1 MAHVP
6 SGESNRLDAARGPRV
21 LFVSK
26 PVVPPWNDGSKNLV
40 RDVAANLT
48 VARATVMTTPDADL
62 IAPGVTNEHVYHAN
76 SRFSPALAENARVL
90 SRLLQKDTHD
100 AWAFV
105 FAPNPKTSLVARGAI
120 LAARVRGFRGKVV
133 QIVSSSP
140 LSFRGVSRLLFGDV
154 VVALSEFSRGRLLGA
169 GVTRDVRVIP
179 PCARP
184 LRVPSPEELHEVRSR
199 YDLGN
204 GPVILYPGDYEVSSG
219 AETMAMAIRQ
229 IKAAHPEARV
239 LFACREKTSRSAE
252 ARGFIESEL
261 LLAGL
266 SDVARHA
273 GNVPD
278 MAPLVHAADV
288 VAFPVD
294 DLYGKVDIPLVL
306 LEAMA
311 AQKPIIVCRGGP
323 LGMLSHAPAIEPED
337 AAALADEVN
346 KLLADTKLAAQIGQA
361 GEDLYHA
368 RFSPKVVA
376 SAYDALFA
384 EICG

>member
-1 MAHVP
+1 V
-6 SGESNRLDAARGPRV
+6 STGPRV

-26 PVVPPWNDGSKNLV
+26 AVVPPWNDGSKNLV
-40 RDVAANLT
+40 RDLAANLT
-48 VARATVMTTPDADL
+48 HARATVMTTPDADL
-62 IAPGVTNEHVYHAN
+62 LGPQVTNDHVYHAA

-105 FAPNPKTSLVARGAI
+105 FAPNTRTSFVARGAI
-120 LAARVRGFRGKVV
+120 LAARARGFRGKVV
-133 QIVSSSP
+133 QIVASSP
-140 LSFRGVSRLLFGDV
+140 VTFRGVSRLLFGDV
-154 VVALSEFSRGRLLGA
+154 VVALSEFTRGRLFGA

-184 LRVPSPEELHEVRSR
+184 LRVPSLEEVCEVRAR
-199 YDLGN
+199 YNLGD
-204 GPVILYPGDYEVSSG
+204 GPIILYPGDYEVSTG
-219 AETMAMAIRQ
+219 AETMAAAVRQ
-229 IKAAHPEARV
+229 INAARPDARV
-239 LFACREKTSRSAE
+239 LFACREKTPRSVE
-252 ARGFIESEL
+252 ARAQIEAEL
-261 LLAGL
+261 TLAGL
-266 SDVARHA
+266 SGTTRHA

-311 AQKPIIVCRGGP
+311 ARKPIIVCRGGP
-323 LGMLSHAPAIEPED
+323 LGMLSHAPSTEPGD
-337 AAALADEVN
+337 AEALSQEIGR
-346 KLLADTKLAAQIGQA
+346 LLSDAKLAAHVGQL

-376 SAYDALFA
+376 GAYDSLFA
-384 EICG
+384 EICDRG

>member
-1 MAHVP
+1 MSA
-6 SGESNRLDAARGPRV
+6 GPKV

-40 RDVAANLT
+40 RDLAANLQL
-48 VARATVMTTPDADL
+48 ARPTVMTTADADVL
-62 IAPGVTNEHVYHAN
+62 APGVTNEHVYHAS
-76 SRFSPALAENARVL
+76 SRFSPALVENARVL

-105 FAPNPKTSLVARGAI
+105 FAPNPKTSVVARIAV
-120 LAARVRGFRGKVV
+120 LAARARGFRGKVV
-133 QIVSSSP
+133 QIVASSP
-140 LSFRGVSRLLFGDV
+140 LSFRSVSRLLFGDV
-154 VVALSEFSRGRLLGA
+154 VVALSEFARGRLLGA

-184 LRVPSPEELHEVRSR
+184 LRVPTLEELRQLRAR
-199 YDLGN
+199 YELGD
-204 GPVILYPGDYEVSSG
+204 GPIILYPGDYEVSTG
-219 AETMAMAIRQ
+219 AATVARAVRRIEALR
-229 IKAAHPEARV
+229 PDARV
-239 LFACREKTSRSAE
+239 LFACREKTPRSVE
-252 ARGFIESEL
+252 ARAKLEADLVLSG
-261 LLAGL
+261 LAHMT
-266 SDVARHA
+266 RHA

-311 AQKPIIVCRGGP
+311 ARKPIIVCRGGP
-323 LGMLSHAPAIEPED
+323 LDMLSHAPAVEAED
-337 AAALADEVN
+337 EAALAEEIG
-346 KLLADTKLAAQIGQA
+346 KLLSDATLSARMGQA

-368 RFSPKVVA
+368 RFSPRVVA
-376 SAYDALFA
+376 AAYDALFA
-384 EICG
+384 EICDRG